1 MDPGQFDLVVVAN
14 RLPVD
19 AVIDDDGAVAWRRSP
34 GGLVAALE
42 PALGSH
48 SGAWVGWP
56 GAADLDLEPFDADG
70 IATVPVP
77 VSESE
82 VAEYYEGF
90 SNATIWPLYHDVI
103 TPPESHREWAEAYRT
118 VNRRFAIAAARAAAP
133 GATVWIHDYQLQLVP
148 RMLRSLRP
156 DVRVGFFLHI
166 PFPGVDL
173 FSQLPWRKEILEGV
187 LGADLIGFQRA
198 ADASNFRRAVRR
210 LTGLPTHGTTILA
223 TSPSAPP
230 RAVRAL
236 PFPISIDFDA
246 IDATARREDIQQ
258 RALAIREE
266 LGNPDVVFLG
276 ADRLD
281 YTKGIRHRLKA
292 FGELVASGDLTVPGA
307 ILVQVASPTRDNV
320 VAYQELRDEVD
331 TTVGRINGDFGTLT
345 QVAVQYLHQ
354 AQPFEEMVALYLA
367 ADVVLVTALRDGMNL
382 VAKEYVAACWDHG
395 GVLVLSEFAGAADEL
410 SQAIIVNPHD
420 IDAMKES
427 ILRAA
432 NMPATE
438 RRRRMRALRRRVKD
452 RDVAYWASSFLG
464 ALEETP

>member
-19 AVIDDDGAVAWRRSP
+19 ATVDDDGTVVWQRSP

-42 PALGSH
+42 PVLGS
-48 SGAWVGWP
+48 SNGAWVGWP
-56 GAADLDLEPFDADG
+56 GAADLNLEPFEADG
-70 IATVPVP
+70 ISLVPVP

-82 VAEYYEGF
+82 IAEYYEGF

-103 TPPESHREWAEAYRT
+103 TPPEYHREWAEAYRT

-133 GATVWIHDYQLQLVP
+133 QATVWIHDYQLQLVP

-173 FSQLPWRKEILEGV
+173 FSQLPWRREILEGV

-210 LTGLPTHGTTILA
+210 LTGLPTHGTTILV

-246 IDATARREDIQQ
+246 IDATARRADIQQ
-258 RALAIREE
+258 RALAIRED
-266 LGNPDVVFLG
+266 LGNPEIVFLG

-292 FGELVASGDLTVPGA
+292 FGELVASGELAVPGA

-320 VAYQELRDEVD
+320 IAYQELRDEVE

-354 AQPFEEMVALYLA
+354 VQPFDEMVA
-367 ADVVLVTALRDGMNL
+367 
-382 VAKEYVAACWDHG
+382 
-395 GVLVLSEFAGAADEL
+395 
-410 SQAIIVNPHD
+410 
-420 IDAMKES
+420 
-427 ILRAA
+427 
-432 NMPATE
+432 
-438 RRRRMRALRRRVKD
+438 
-452 RDVAYWASSFLG
+452 
-464 ALEETP
+464 